1 MSATF
6 IHNDKLLSYKELLEK
21 DGLDLLIIKSFKT
34 LPLRFFRRNMASL
47 LKLTNVFT
55 QTTQQ
60 QNFHQDFRIPSLD
73 TVYHVSESIF
83 HLGPKIWETVPVK
96 KENKPTV
103 SNSLNSFKKQI
114 RKLVPQNLTFQNFQ
128 AIYN

>member
-6 IHNDKLLSYKELLEK
+6 IHNDKLSSCKELLEK

-60 QNFHQDFRIPSLD
+60 QNFHQDFRKPSLD

-83 HLGPKIWETVPVK
+83 YSGPKISETVPVK
-96 KENKPTV
+96 KKRN
-103 SNSLNSFKKQI
+103 Q
-114 RKLVPQNLTFQNFQ
+114 
-128 AIYN
+128 

>member
-83 HLGPKIWETVPVK
+83 YLGPKIWETVPVK
-96 KENKPTV
+96 EENKPIV

-114 RKLVPQNLTFQNFQ
+114 RKWVPQNLTLQNFQ